1 LLLDDKP
8 FLKKWWFV
16 TQPVKN
22 SETGLPGMIY
32 VPKLKLEPKNHPI
45 EII

>member
-1 LLLDDKP
+1 MMINP
-8 FLKKWWFV
+8 SLKNGWFV

-32 VPKLKLEPKNHPI
+32 VRKLKLEPKNHPI
-45 EII
+45 KKEII